1 MYDTKEVIS
10 NAFLELAKE
19 KNPDNIT
26 VTDICNRANVV
37 RKTFYYYFE
46 DKFDLF
52 KWSYRNNLVKRIQ
65 SHLSEP
71 TWKDII
77 EKSIIDAIESREL
90 FTKIISKSSEEFS
103 KILFDIQYEVYCE
116 ELVKTL
122 PGGVLPQQIEAELYI
137 FLKGG
142 TEYMKYYF
150 YKYNDTSYKKVSKLI
165 VNSMPES
172 LANMRNNSSK

>member
-52 KWSYRNNLVKRIQ
+52 KWSYFILTFI
-65 SHLSEP
+65 
-71 TWKDII
+71 
-77 EKSIIDAIESREL
+77 KS
-90 FTKIISKSSEEFS
+90 
-103 KILFDIQYEVYCE
+103 
-116 ELVKTL
+116 
-122 PGGVLPQQIEAELYI
+122 
-137 FLKGG
+137 
-142 TEYMKYYF
+142 
-150 YKYNDTSYKKVSKLI
+150 
-165 VNSMPES
+165 
-172 LANMRNNSSK
+172 